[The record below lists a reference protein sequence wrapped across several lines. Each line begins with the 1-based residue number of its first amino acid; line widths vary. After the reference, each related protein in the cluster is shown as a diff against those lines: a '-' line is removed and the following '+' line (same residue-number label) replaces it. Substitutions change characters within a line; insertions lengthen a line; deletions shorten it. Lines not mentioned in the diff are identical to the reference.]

1 MPDALLLERSPED
14 VVVTLDETLGLARP
28 AASGRPF
35 GLHMETS
42 YILDCSVELGD
53 ITPLEDLVFRVKN
66 PAALALMDLVDR
78 DERLP
83 PHWLRN
89 TARQYLESLPLEDRY
104 IWALRGLHGLEF
116 GMRTFQERLEF
127 VVQAKVQSDLGV
139 DERTTIRF
147 MDEAGPD
154 MFSDK
159 LFTSVHD
166 VTQARVEAF
175 VHSRYQEAKA
185 RLAADLLVTQEALA
199 WVSQPGNQA
208 RAGVIAA
215 RLFEDMP
222 HRTADPLMGMFT
234 PAQLARESSPAA
246 RSKLQRRARSAI
258 KKALKLFTR
267 TGLEDSVRLMV
278 SGREVELSH
287 PDSSFKFV
295 LQPLQSGWLE
305 QRTLN
310 PGGHVPYQL
319 TLLTKD
325 GVFLARLCVLF
336 DQTPVLDQLLALTLF
351 VQSGCEEEIL
361 SKANWFGYEDAR
373 EVRRILEAKAPA
385 LLHKVPE
392 PRGEGPYCGCF
403 DDGQARLARADAHWL
418 PYKAPVRNWLGSW
431 MGELYAMLP
440 RADGALHALS

>member
-1 MPDALLLERSPED
+1 MPDALILERPLED
-14 VVVTLDETLGLARP
+14 ELVTWDDTPVVARQST
-28 AASGRPF
+28 AARPF
-35 GLHMETS
+35 GLHMETC

-53 ITPLEDLVFRVKN
+53 ITPLEDQVFRVKN
-66 PAALALMDLVDR
+66 PAALALMEMADR
-78 DERLP
+78 DEVMP

-89 TARQYLESLPLEDRY
+89 TARQYLDSLPLEHRY
-104 IWALRGLHGLEF
+104 VWALRGLRGLEF
-116 GMRTFQERLEF
+116 GMRTFQGRLEF

-139 DERTTIRF
+139 DERTSIRF

-154 MFSDK
+154 MFNNK
-159 LFTSVHD
+159 LFASVHD

-175 VHSRYQEAKA
+175 VESQYSESKA
-185 RLAADLLVTQEALA
+185 RLMADLLITQEALE
-199 WVSQPGNQA
+199 WVAMPGNQA
-208 RAGVIAA
+208 RARAIAA
-215 RLFEDMP
+215 QLFEDMP
-222 HRTADPLMGMFT
+222 HRPADPLMGEFT
-234 PAQLARESSPAA
+234 PSQLARASTPAA
-246 RSKLQRRARSAI
+246 RSKTQRRARSAI

-287 PDSSFKFV
+287 PDSPFKFV
-295 LQPLQSGWLE
+295 LQPLQAGWLE

-361 SKANWFGYEDAR
+361 SKANWFGYEDAL
-373 EVRRILEAKAPA
+373 EVRSILTEKAPA
-385 LLHKVPE
+385 LLNKVPAPRFDGS
-392 PRGEGPYCGCF
+392 PRGRF
-403 DDGQARLARADAHWL
+403 DGLDEMARTTAHWR
-418 PYKAPVRNWLGSW
+418 PYQGPVRNWLGTW

-440 RADGALHALS
+440 RPGTAQPVLA

>member
-1 MPDALLLERSPED
+1 MPDALLLERSLEEEELVAMED
-14 VVVTLDETLGLARP
+14 TRVVAR
-28 AASGRPF
+28 AATADRPF
-35 GLHMETS
+35 GLHMETT

-53 ITPLEDLVFRVKN
+53 ITPLEDIVFRVKN
-66 PAALALMDLVDR
+66 PAAIALMEMVDR
-78 DERLP
+78 DELLP

-104 IWALRGLHGLEF
+104 VWALRGLHGLEF

-166 VTQARVEAF
+166 VTQARIAAF
-175 VHSRYQEAKA
+175 VDSRYRESKE
-185 RLAADLLVTQEALA
+185 RLAADLQITQAALE
-199 WVSQPGNQA
+199 WVALPGNQERA
-208 RAGVIAA
+208 RAIAL
-215 RLFEDMP
+215 RLFDDMP
-222 HRTADPLMGMFT
+222 QRTSSPLTGAFT
-234 PAQLARESSPAA
+234 PSKLVRTSTPAA
-246 RSKLQRRARSAI
+246 RSKMQRRARSAI

-287 PDSSFKFV
+287 PESPFKFV
-295 LQPLQSGWLE
+295 LQPLAAGWLE

-319 TLLTKD
+319 TLLTKE

-361 SKANWFGYEDAR
+361 SQANWFGYENPVA
-373 EVRRILEAKAPA
+373 VRAVLAEKAPT
-385 LLHKVPE
+385 LLDKVPA
-392 PRGEGPYCGCF
+392 PREDNTYRGCF
-403 DDGQARLARADAHWL
+403 DGLGQRAGIDAHWR
-418 PYKAPVRNWLGSW
+418 PYQGPVRNWLGAW

-440 RADGALHALS
+440 RPGNAQPVLA

>member
-1 MPDALLLERSPED
+1 MPDTLILERPLED
-14 VVVTLDETLGLARP
+14 ELVTWDDTPVVARQTT
-28 AASGRPF
+28 AVRPF
-35 GLHMETS
+35 GLHMETC

-53 ITPLEDLVFRVKN
+53 ITPLEDQVFRVKN
-66 PAALALMDLVDR
+66 PAAIALMEMADR
-78 DERLP
+78 DEMMP

-89 TARQYLESLPLEDRY
+89 TARQYLDSLPLEHRY
-104 IWALRGLHGLEF
+104 VWALRGLRGLEF

-139 DERTTIRF
+139 DERTSIRF
-147 MDEAGPD
+147 MDEASPD
-154 MFSDK
+154 MFSNK

-166 VTQARVEAF
+166 VTQARVDAF
-175 VHSRYQEAKA
+175 VESQYSESKA
-185 RLAADLLVTQEALA
+185 RLMADLLITQEALE
-199 WVSQPGNQA
+199 WVALPGNQVRA
-208 RAGVIAA
+208 RTIAA
-215 RLFEDMP
+215 QLFEDMP
-222 HRTADPLMGMFT
+222 HRSADPLVGEFT
-234 PAQLARESSPAA
+234 PSQLARASTPAA
-246 RSKLQRRARSAI
+246 RSKTQRRARSAI

-287 PDSSFKFV
+287 PDSPFKFV
-295 LQPLQSGWLE
+295 LQPLQAGWLE

-361 SKANWFGYEDAR
+361 SKANWFGYEDAL
-373 EVRRILEAKAPA
+373 EVRSILAEKAPA
-385 LLHKVPE
+385 LLAKVPE
-392 PRGEGPYCGCF
+392 PRGDGSYRGSF
-403 DDGQARLARADAHWL
+403 DGLTEMARTMAHWQ
-418 PYKAPVRNWLGSW
+418 PYQGPVRNWIGTW

-440 RADGALHALS
+440 RPGTTQPVLA